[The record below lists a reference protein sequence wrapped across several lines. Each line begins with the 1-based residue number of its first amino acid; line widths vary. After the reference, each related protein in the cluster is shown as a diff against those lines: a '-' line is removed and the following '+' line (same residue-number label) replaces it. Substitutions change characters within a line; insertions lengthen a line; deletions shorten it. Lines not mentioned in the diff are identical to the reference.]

1 MTKAGMDESK
11 ITIHQPYNP
20 LDKRN
25 IGQSIVKAMLET
37 DPEPLPPKP
46 FIAAGVYAIYYKG
59 DNRLYRELGGDR
71 PIYVGKAVPAGA
83 RKGNIGTAENQGK
96 VLFNRLSEHSDS
108 INAAQNLMVDDFTC
122 RYIAVD
128 DIWIPLAETLLI
140 DMFRP
145 VWNVAVDGFG
155 NHDPGKGRHKQ
166 QRSAWDTIHPGR
178 AWAERLPPNKR
189 RKEDIE
195 ASVIEYLKSDKTT

>member
-1 MTKAGMDESK
+1 MDESK

-37 DPEPLPPKP
+37 NPEPLPPKP

-108 INAAQNLMVDDFTC
+108 INAAQNLVVDDFTC

-140 DMFRP
+140 DMFKP
-145 VWNVAVDGFG
+145 VWNVAVTDSATTTRAKDATNSNARHGTPSTPAG
-155 NHDPGKGRHKQ
+155 RGPNACRQTKGEK
-166 QRSAWDTIHPGR
+166 
-178 AWAERLPPNKR
+178 
-189 RKEDIE
+189 
-195 ASVIEYLKSDKTT
+195 KT